1 MRDTIR
7 LGGYDFEGYEN
18 RIPRSNRIISLKSY
32 PLIRFDLRD
41 TIEGYDLRDTIRF
54 EGYDSILRDTI
65 LRDTKIVSPGSVEG
79 YDPLYFSDFLM
90 SGSGMDSNAHNLP
103 NPLEHDSCTFFN
115 TNCT

>member
-32 PLIRFDLRD
+32 PSIRFDLRD

-79 YDPLYFSDFLM
+79 YDPSYPSDFLM
-90 SGSGMDSNAHNLP
+90 SGPGKVTHV
-103 NPLEHDSCTFFN
+103 
-115 TNCT
+115 